1 MTDKNMAPCPNFR
14 KCGGCQLQNLP
25 YSEQL
30 LHKQRQLVSLLGE
43 FCHVN
48 DIIGMDEPTHYRN
61 KVCAAFGLDRQ
72 RHIISGIYQTGSHSI
87 IPVDECMIED
97 KIADGIIVDIRNMLR
112 SFKIQAFDERTGTG
126 WLRHVLV
133 RRGFQSGQVM
143 VVLVAVSPIFK
154 LQKPFLKK
162 LTELHPEITTV
173 VLNINDRF
181 GPVVL
186 GSREKVLL
194 GDGYIEDTLLGLR
207 FRISPRSF
215 YQINPVQTEK
225 LYSIAIEM
233 AGLTGKEL
241 VLDAYC
247 GVGTIGLCA
256 AGKAGQVLGVELNR
270 DAVKDAII
278 NAKLNGIK
286 NCWFTAGDA
295 GKYMEEMSTGGKRPD
310 VVFMDPPRS
319 GSSPQFL
326 SSLLRAAPRRIVYI
340 SCGPDSLR
348 RDLDVLVSGGYRV
361 SRIQPVDMF
370 PYTNHVETVCLLSKL
385 HEAKHHVN
393 VRLDMDELDITSAE
407 SKATYEEIKK
417 YVAEHNDG
425 MKVSNLYIAQ
435 VKAKYG
441 IIERENYNKVKS
453 DDVRQPKCPK
463 EKATAIEAALKY
475 FQMVPSEL

>member
-1 MTDKNMAPCPNFR
+1 
-14 KCGGCQLQNLP
+14 
-25 YSEQL
+25 
-30 LHKQRQLVSLLGE
+30 
-43 FCHVN
+43 
-48 DIIGMDEPTHYRN
+48 
-61 KVCAAFGLDRQ
+61 
-72 RHIISGIYQTGSHSI
+72 
-87 IPVDECMIED
+87 MIED

-194 GDGYIEDTLLGLR
+194 GDGYIEDSLLGLC

-326 SSLLRAAPRRIVYI
+326 SSLLRAAPKRIVYI

-348 RDLDVLVSGGYRV
+348 RDLDVLVSGGYCV

-370 PYTNHVETVCLLSKL
+370 PYTNHVETIVLL
-385 HEAKHHVN
+385 
-393 VRLDMDELDITSAE
+393 
-407 SKATYEEIKK
+407 
-417 YVAEHNDG
+417 
-425 MKVSNLYIAQ
+425 Q
-435 VKAKYG
+435 
-441 IIERENYNKVKS
+441 RE
-453 DDVRQPKCPK
+453 
-463 EKATAIEAALKY
+463 TL
-475 FQMVPSEL
+475 